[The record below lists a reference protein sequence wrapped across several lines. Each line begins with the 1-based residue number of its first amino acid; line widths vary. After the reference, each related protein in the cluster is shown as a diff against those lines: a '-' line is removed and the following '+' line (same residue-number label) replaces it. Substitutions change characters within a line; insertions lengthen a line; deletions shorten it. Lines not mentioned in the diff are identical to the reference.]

1 MWKTLPLYLKIAV
14 KRQFLKRVFFEF
26 STFSTF
32 SMWKTF
38 FLKLVIYGIVYL
50 CEKIQRKVNK
60 NQIRIISSFA
70 TCAYSRAPLQ

>member
-14 KRQFLKRVFFEF
+14 KRQFLKEVFLEF

-50 CEKIQRKVNK
+50 CKKNSEK
-60 NQIRIISSFA
+60 SE
-70 TCAYSRAPLQ
+70 